1 MKLTP
6 AASILTSASPEPG
19 VGCGISTAW
28 RTSGPPGV
36 WTRMAFIA
44 LHNIGLLREVRQ
56 DCILGRGGRVMMETA
71 RRLLTEAGSDKQVRA
86 YWETVARL
94 LSEQA
99 RGVGLELVYQGV
111 NEASTLVAGPVGQSG
126 DAVVVRWEE
135 GERRVQATFASVP
148 PGVTAN
154 ELQASLDVASQL
166 AIMVGRRSEL
176 ERERR
181 LGSFLIELS
190 RWLLATPDRD
200 LLLRYTMQSLMSL
213 VGAEG
218 AYVALRES
226 HEEDLRVV
234 IALGMA
240 EDKKGMTLPLAAS
253 TTGSVVRSGQ
263 PLVTANIFAEPDVYP
278 PADSSG
284 LACSMML
291 APLQTSARV
300 VGAAGVIRYRKPGAA
315 APPPFSLAELHYC
328 TAVAAHI
335 ASGMELA
342 HAVQSSREAAQRAAA
357 MVNASPLPMALV
369 DAHGRVLQ
377 LNAAGRAVFGVTGPG
392 APAGT
397 TLQELGLSSSEVA
410 FRDVLS
416 RASFQPPWHGRVV
429 VATDSGNRRI
439 CDCTVTVLSGLGSDN
454 VLVALYDRTD
464 ELRAQREL
472 IAREKLA
479 TVGEIASGVAHEVN
493 NPLAAIRMEAEL
505 LGRSSKDPDTNTTA
519 MTITREVDRAARIVR
534 SLLRLARR
542 ADTAPT
548 RVQINDLVHDVAEIR
563 QRVLRAD
570 NVEFRTR
577 LDQSAPAVLG
587 LGQELQQVVINL
599 VTNAEHVVKGRE
611 PAVIQLTTLARE
623 GWVRLVVEDSGPGVP
638 PEIRGRIFDPF
649 FTTKGPD
656 EGTGLG
662 LAICQRVVTEVGG
675 KLWLEDSSLGGAR
688 FVVELPAAP
697 EQVSTAAIG

>member
-1 MKLTP
+1 M
-6 AASILTSASPEPG
+6 EP
-19 VGCGISTAW
+19 
-28 RTSGPPGV
+28 SGPLV
-36 WTRMAFIA
+36 VVTE
-44 LHNIGLLREVRQ
+44 LLS
-56 DCILGRGGRVMMETA
+56 
-71 RRLLTEAGSDKQVRA
+71 EAGAAKNVRA

-94 LSEQA
+94 LSERA
-99 RGVGLELVYQGV
+99 GGAGVELVYRGV
-111 NEASTLVAGPVGQSG
+111 NEAGTVTAGAAGRPGVAIE
-126 DAVVVRWEE
+126 VRWEE
-135 GERRVQATFASVP
+135 GGRRAQAAFTSVP
-148 PGVTAN
+148 PGVTMA
-154 ELQASLDVASQL
+154 ELQSSLDVASQL
-166 AIMVGRRSEL
+166 AIMVGRRAEL

-218 AYVALRES
+218 AYVALREP
-226 HEEDLRVV
+226 HGDELRVV

-240 EDKKGMTLPLAAS
+240 EDKKGMTLPLDAS
-253 TTGSVVRSGQ
+253 TTGRVVQSGQ
-263 PLVTANIFAEPDVYP
+263 PLVTANIFAEPDAYP
-278 PADSSG
+278 PANPSG

-291 APLQTSARV
+291 TPLQTSAGV
-300 VGAAGVIRYRKPGAA
+300 VGAAGVIRYRKPGQD
-315 APPPFSLAELHYC
+315 APPTFSLGELHYF

-342 HAVQSSREAAQRAAA
+342 QAVQTSREAAQRAAA

-369 DAHGRVLQ
+369 DPHGRVLQ
-377 LNAAGRAVFGVTGPG
+377 LNAAGRTVFGLTEPSG
-392 APAGT
+392 PAGT

-429 VATDSGNRRI
+429 VTPGSGDRRI
-439 CDCTVTVLSGLGSDN
+439 CDCTVTVLSGLGSEN

-505 LGRSSKDPDTNTTA
+505 LGRSTQDAEASIA
-519 MTITREVDRAARIVR
+519 AATIVREVDRAARIVR

-542 ADTAPT
+542 ADTTPV
-548 RVQINDLVHDVAEIR
+548 RIQLNELVRDVAEIR

-570 NVEFRTR
+570 NIEVRTR
-577 LDQSAPAVLG
+577 MDHAAEAVLG

-599 VTNAEHVVKGRE
+599 VTNAEHAVRGR
-611 PAVIQLTTLARE
+611 PNAVIELATEARKD
-623 GWVRLVVEDSGPGVP
+623 WVRLTVED
-638 PEIRGRIFDPF
+638 
-649 FTTKGPD
+649 
-656 EGTGLG
+656 
-662 LAICQRVVTEVGG
+662 
-675 KLWLEDSSLGGAR
+675 
-688 FVVELPAAP
+688 
-697 EQVSTAAIG
+697 

>member
-1 MKLTP
+1 
-6 AASILTSASPEPG
+6 
-19 VGCGISTAW
+19 
-28 RTSGPPGV
+28 
-36 WTRMAFIA
+36 
-44 LHNIGLLREVRQ
+44 
-56 DCILGRGGRVMMETA
+56 MEIA
-71 RRLLTEAGSDKQVRA
+71 RRLLAEAAAAKQVRA
-86 YWETVARL
+86 YWETVASI

-99 RGVGLELVYQGV
+99 GGAGVELVYTGV
-111 NEASTLVAGPVGQSG
+111 NEASTVVAGPAGRPG
-126 DAVVVRWEE
+126 DPVVVRWED
-135 GERRVQATFASVP
+135 GQRRVQATFASVS
-148 PGVTAN
+148 PGVTV
-154 ELQASLDVASQL
+154 EDLQSCLDVASQL
-166 AIMVGRRSEL
+166 AITVGRRAEL

-218 AYVALRES
+218 AYVALREPQA
-226 HEEDLRVV
+226 EELRVV
-234 IALGMA
+234 IALGLA
-240 EDKKGMTLPLAAS
+240 EDKKGMILPLAAS

-263 PLVTANIFAEPDVYP
+263 PLVTANIFAEPDAYP
-278 PADSSG
+278 PASSSG

-291 APLQTSARV
+291 TPLQTSAGV
-300 VGAAGVIRYRKPGAA
+300 VGAAGVIRYRKPDQ
-315 APPPFSLAELHYC
+315 PPPPTFSLGELHYF

-342 HAVQSSREAAQRAAA
+342 QAVQSSRESAQRAAA

-369 DAHGRVLQ
+369 DPHGRVLQ
-377 LNAAGRAVFGVTGPG
+377 LNAAGRAVFGLTEPE
-392 APAGT
+392 AHAGT
-397 TLQELGLSSSEVA
+397 TLQELGLSANEVA

-429 VATDSGNRRI
+429 VVPPSGDRRV

-454 VLVALYDRTD
+454 ILVALYDRTD

-505 LGRSSKDPDTNTTA
+505 LKRGTRDAETEAAAS
-519 MTITREVDRAARIVR
+519 TIVREVDRAARIVR

-542 ADTAPT
+542 ADTDPT
-548 RVQINDLVHDVAEIR
+548 RVQVHDLVRDVAEIR
-563 QRVLRAD
+563 ERVLRAD
-570 NVEFRTR
+570 NIEVLTKFD
-577 LDQSAPAVLG
+577 LSVPPVLG
-587 LGQELQQVVINL
+587 LGQDLQQVVINL
-599 VTNAEHVVKGRE
+599 VTNAEHAVRGLK
-611 PAVIQLTTLARE
+611 PAVIQLTTESRE
-623 GWVRLVVEDSGPGVP
+623 GWVRLTVEDSGPGVP
-638 PEIRGRIFDPF
+638 KEIRGRIFDPF
-649 FTTKGPD
+649 FTTKSPD

-662 LAICQRVVTEVGG
+662 LSICHRVVAEVGG
-675 KLWLEDSSLGGAR
+675 KMWVEDSETLGGAK

-697 EQVSTAAIG
+697 ERVDSETVG